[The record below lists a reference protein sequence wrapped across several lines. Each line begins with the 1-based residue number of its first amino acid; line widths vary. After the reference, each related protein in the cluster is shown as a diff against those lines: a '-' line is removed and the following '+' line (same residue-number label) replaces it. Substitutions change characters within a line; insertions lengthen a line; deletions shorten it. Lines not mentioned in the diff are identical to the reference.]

1 KHRKSRIH
9 ATKEENNNDRT
20 NDTRGQLTRFW
31 KIECFTSPGLNVD
44 GDTLG
49 GPSVELHEDG
59 GEGGVDD
66 EGDQEEEGEEAEG
79 AEEDEE
85 RGRVEQQFLQERL
98 LLLFVRHVGEQTAVL
113 VSIDASDLVPTQ
125 CSRARER
132 TDVIKAHRFC
142 AFPKPWPRRRR
153 MPGYCSRGY
162 LWASLF
168 SADTGATTAS
178 GGIDRRHHHQ
188 PPPTTTSTS
197 PVPVPAPAPP
207 TPTSSPSPEN
217 SHLRSTRVVTTTV
230 IGYPSIEN
238 LFFELHHHRELF
250 AKEKEIDMDNGIWSA
265 LLSTF
270 EPFL

>member
-1 KHRKSRIH
+1 
-9 ATKEENNNDRT
+9 
-20 NDTRGQLTRFW
+20 
-31 KIECFTSPGLNVD
+31 
-44 GDTLG
+44 
-49 GPSVELHEDG
+49 
-59 GEGGVDD
+59 
-66 EGDQEEEGEEAEG
+66 
-79 AEEDEE
+79 
-85 RGRVEQQFLQERL
+85 
-98 LLLFVRHVGEQTAVL
+98 
-113 VSIDASDLVPTQ
+113 
-125 CSRARER
+125 
-132 TDVIKAHRFC
+132 
-142 AFPKPWPRRRR
+142 

-217 SHLRSTRVVTTTV
+217 SHLRSTRVVTTTA

-250 AKEKEIDMDNGIWSA
+250 AKEKEIDMDNGIQRETNSLGIQGTSIFLPVYSGLRCCP
-265 LLSTF
+265 LLSYFF
-270 EPFL
+270 EDKRELGS